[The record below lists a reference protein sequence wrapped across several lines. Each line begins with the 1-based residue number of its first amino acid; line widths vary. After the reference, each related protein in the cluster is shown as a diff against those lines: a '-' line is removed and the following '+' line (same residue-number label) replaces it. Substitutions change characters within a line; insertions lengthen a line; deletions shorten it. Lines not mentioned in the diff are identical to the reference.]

1 MTNDTESLEARLAN
15 LIPDQLPEDEATR
28 QALQERLMEISREF
42 DEIAE
47 AVEDITK
54 AMLESYGLTEAELEQ
69 LSKTSPSEE

>member
-69 LSKTSPSEE
+69 LSKTSPSEK

>member
-69 LSKTSPSEE
+69 LSKTLPSEE